1 MMPERLCFWYH
12 ESKKFSGLG
21 EVEVRR
27 MARGCSNC
35 QHCFYKNDDY
45 IMCQITSKSVPQE
58 EMCDDWEE
66 DVLIQCL
73 RKARGETE

>member
-1 MMPERLCFWYH
+1 MRLEKLCFWCPGLKRY
-12 ESKKFSGLG
+12 SGLG
-21 EVEVRR
+21 EDEVRR
-27 MARGCSNC
+27 MARVCSNC

>member
-1 MMPERLCFWYH
+1 M
-12 ESKKFSGLG
+12 
-21 EVEVRR
+21 RR